1 MVAGEVSA
9 IEGSD
14 DDTGALTVV
23 VDDVHVNYRVWAA
36 PDASGRPWWRR
47 RRPAMPAMREVRA
60 LRGVSFIARQGESIG
75 IIGRNGSGKS
85 TLMRAIAGLIPP
97 DRGTVYAQG
106 QPTLLGVG
114 SVLVSGLSGRRNVEL
129 GLLALGLS
137 PAEIAT
143 KADDIITFSGI
154 GSAIDMPMKTYSSGM
169 GARLKFAIAS
179 AVERDI
185 LLIDEALATG
195 DSEFVERS
203 SQRIDELREEAETI
217 FLVSHSMGSI
227 RRACDRVI
235 WLEDGRIRMDGPV
248 DDVLPLYEA
257 TVPMSEKKLRK
268 MKRKERRL
276 RDEERLMQSEGRSET
291 E

>member
-1 MVAGEVSA
+1 MVAADPG
-9 IEGSD
+9 
-14 DDTGALTVV
+14 GAPEREDPPGRLTVV
-23 VDDVHVNYRVWAA
+23 VDDVHVSYRVWSA
-36 PDASGRPWWRR
+36 PETSGRPWWRG
-47 RRPAMPAMREVRA
+47 RRPKLPAMRQVRA
-60 LRGVSFIARQGESIG
+60 LKGVSFEARQGESIG

-97 DRGTVYAQG
+97 DDGAVYADG

-114 SVLVSGLSGRRNVEL
+114 SALVGGLSGRRNVEL
-129 GLLALGLS
+129 GLLALGLTKS
-137 PAEIAT
+137 EIAAKT
-143 KADDIITFSGI
+143 DDIIAFSGI
-154 GSAIDMPMKTYSSGM
+154 GAAIDMPMKTYSSGM

-179 AVERDI
+179 AIEHDI

-203 SQRIDELREEAETI
+203 SQRIDELRDEAETI

-235 WLEDGRIRMDGPV
+235 WLDDGRIHMDGPADEV
-248 DDVLPLYEA
+248 IPLYEA

-276 RDEERLMQSEGRSET
+276 RDEERQAQREARRET
-291 E
+291 P